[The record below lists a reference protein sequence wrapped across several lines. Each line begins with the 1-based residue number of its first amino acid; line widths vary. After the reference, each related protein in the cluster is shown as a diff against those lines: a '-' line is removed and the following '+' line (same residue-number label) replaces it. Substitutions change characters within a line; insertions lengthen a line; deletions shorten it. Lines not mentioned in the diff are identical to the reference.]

1 MRQESQD
8 PFSTGCT
15 LFRFGTPGRPH
26 VRVAGGPQTRALAGR
41 VWRSVCLAVV
51 FCLLG
56 GAPAGG
62 QANGK
67 AQRPPT
73 VERIT
78 DSVYRIGAVIVDTR
92 ARTVTC
98 KGVLN
103 MDEGAIEYLA
113 VAPHGKTH
121 ESLLRVDV
129 RPLHLQVALLML
141 DLEPKNVLK
150 FQGDPTTPQGAP
162 VEIKVR
168 WRDLKGAEQEAHAE
182 DLILEVPSK
191 RPMPPN
197 RWVFT
202 GSRVVKEGFEAD
214 LEKSLVAVYHDP
226 AAILDN
232 PLPGGATNSYI
243 VNTKRVPRRGTTVD
257 FVLKALPLSAPSSSA
272 LQRNPPANVAR
283 TGVRP

>member
-1 MRQESQD
+1 MRTEVGPLLSTATICRSIGLVLLCCLLQD
-8 PFSTGCT
+8 RS
-15 LFRFGTPGRPH
+15 
-26 VRVAGGPQTRALAGR
+26 ALARQTASGSKSGR
-41 VWRSVCLAVV
+41 
-51 FCLLG
+51 
-56 GAPAGG
+56 
-62 QANGK
+62 
-67 AQRPPT
+67 AQRPPQRPPQ

-78 DSVYRIGAVIVDTR
+78 ENVYRIGAVIVDTR

-98 KGVLN
+98 KGVVN

-121 ESLLRVDV
+121 ESLLRIDV

-141 DLEPKNVLK
+141 DMEPKNVLK
-150 FQGDPTTPQGAP
+150 FQGDPATPQGAP
-162 VEIKVR
+162 IEIRVR
-168 WRDLKGAEQEAHAE
+168 WRDRKGAEQEVRAE
-182 DLILEVPSK
+182 ELMLEMPAK

-243 VNTKRVPRRGTTVD
+243 VNTKRVPKRGTSVD
-257 FVLKALPLSAPSSSA
+257 FVLKALSPISPSPSAVQHNDP
-272 LQRNPPANVAR
+272 VIMAR
-283 TGVRP
+283 SGDRL